1 MTRVCLGVHTLSWSL
16 ILLDKLNNVICPFL
30 LGLVKAINTAV
41 DLIVAHFGTS
51 RDAGVKVLYY
61 I

>member
-1 MTRVCLGVHTLSWSL
+1 MFYPVSS
-16 ILLDKLNNVICPFL
+16 ICPFL

>member
-30 LGLVKAINTAV
+30 QGLVKAINTAV